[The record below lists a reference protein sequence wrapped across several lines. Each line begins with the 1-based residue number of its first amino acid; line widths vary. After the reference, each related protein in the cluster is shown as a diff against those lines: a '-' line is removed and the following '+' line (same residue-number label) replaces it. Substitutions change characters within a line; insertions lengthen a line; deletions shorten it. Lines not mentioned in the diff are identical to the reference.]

1 MFGII
6 KKTFLV
12 LLANIRIQD
21 VLPIEDVCP

>member
-12 LLANIRIQD
+12 LLANITIQD